1 MAGTL
6 CWECCYRV
14 LVDRPTT
21 TTQLH
26 NLKTENHTKLMEP
39 ESAIEA
45 SREAIKVCFMVG
57 GPILAVCLI
66 VGLLMGLVQAMSQ
79 IQDQALA
86 SVPKILTILAVVG
99 LALPWFADRMMEF
112 SKDQF
117 SRPFM
122 AEASTAWTE
131 PTPVNSVQSLLV
143 EPESSDDSYYPQL
156 NAPKLQNSVTVQ
168 PASFSKPRT
177 GLLPK
182 HIAPQKSDPSPAT
195 GASETSNPFSLPSY
209 RFTRRPS
216 ENIEG

>member
-1 MAGTL
+1 
-6 CWECCYRV
+6 
-14 LVDRPTT
+14 
-21 TTQLH
+21 
-26 NLKTENHTKLMEP
+26 MEP

-66 VGLLMGLVQAMSQ
+66 VGLLMGLAQAMSH

-86 SVPKILTILAVVG
+86 TVPKILAILAVVG

-122 AEASTAWTE
+122 AEADTSWTVAQ
-131 PTPVNSVQSLLV
+131 PNTTVQSLLV
-143 EPESSDDSYYPQL
+143 ASQSMDESYYPQL
-156 NAPKLQNSVTVQ
+156 DAPKLHGDSIVK
-168 PASFSKPRT
+168 PASFSKSRT
-177 GLLPK
+177 SSLPSFV
-182 HIAPQKSDPSPAT
+182 AP
-195 GASETSNPFSLPSY
+195 SETSEDTKETTNPFSLPSY

-216 ENIEG
+216 DNIEG